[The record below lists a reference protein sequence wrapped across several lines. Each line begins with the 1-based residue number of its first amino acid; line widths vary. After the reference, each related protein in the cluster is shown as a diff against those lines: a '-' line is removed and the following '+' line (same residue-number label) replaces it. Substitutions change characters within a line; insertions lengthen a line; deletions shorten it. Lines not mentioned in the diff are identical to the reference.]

1 MTNQTETTEPK
12 AHTEAGGQVERV
24 VMPTLR
30 QDLMDAIGRYRDE
43 NRENALAQTRAT
55 QEGASMALRYA
66 IQADTADRF
75 AMLAHSILQ
84 KHGF

>member
-1 MTNQTETTEPK
+1 MTEIENNSK
-12 AHTEAGGQVERV
+12 
-24 VMPTLR
+24 LR

-75 AMLAHSILQ
+75 AMLVHRVLCE
-84 KHGF
+84 HGI